1 MYTQP
6 RFQVVNAG
14 QVTDALDL
22 AQRLGLTV
30 VRTWAFT
37 DGTAQFAPLQPELGQ
52 LDSAIFAYV
61 SLLAGHDI
69 YRVNLRI

>member
-1 MYTQP
+1 MIELAALVHVSGYHHHAAAAQQLCMIK
-6 RFQVVNAG
+6 QVAE
-14 QVTDALDL
+14 ALDL

-52 LDSAIFAYV
+52 LDSAIFA
-61 SLLAGHDI
+61 
-69 YRVNLRI
+69 